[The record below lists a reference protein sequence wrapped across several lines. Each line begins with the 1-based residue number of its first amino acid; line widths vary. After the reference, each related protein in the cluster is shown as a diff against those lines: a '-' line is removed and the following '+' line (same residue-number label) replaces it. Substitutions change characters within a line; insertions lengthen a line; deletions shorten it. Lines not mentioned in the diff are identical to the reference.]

1 MLELQVLQVMME
13 YQVEEEILEHL
24 EMMELQ
30 EMMVVVEHLE
40 MMVMMEHL
48 AHLELQVVA
57 VNQEHLAHLVNLAL
71 LVVTGVNQI
80 LVVVLL
86 VVLWQDLNIPSS
98 PMEVTLE

>member
-1 MLELQVLQVMME
+1 M
-13 YQVEEEILEHL
+13 EILEHL

-30 EMMVVVEHLE
+30 EMMVVVELQE

-86 VVLWQDLNIPSS
+86 VEQSLVQLIRSLMDHNKEAQATFESFIN
-98 PMEVTLE
+98 